1 MPYGVCTLVNHF
13 RKFFYGENEEEGKK
27 ITFLTCFSIFHKN
40 FSKIDD

>member
-13 RKFFYGENEEEGKK
+13 RKFFMEKMKKKEKK